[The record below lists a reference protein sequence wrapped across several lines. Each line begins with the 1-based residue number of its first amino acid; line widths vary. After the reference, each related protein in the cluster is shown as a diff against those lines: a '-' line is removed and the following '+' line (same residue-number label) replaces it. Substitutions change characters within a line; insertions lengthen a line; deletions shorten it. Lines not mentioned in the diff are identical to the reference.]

1 MSAIVAIQTNTV
13 TFAPGTVARQ
23 RELAVASMDNY
34 IPVGTHLQAGY
45 GTETQFAHKFRL
57 TTPQLMQAT
66 VLNSLMIADNKV
78 YIETDH
84 GMEYLFTITGYN
96 YDDDTIWSS
105 TFIEGDYW
113 LCCGGHAV
121 WRINGTLR
129 SVEDVTT
136 KLPYTPTR
144 VESSGL
150 RLIIGTNDT
159 VSWSSATD
167 RLDFSSTGTG
177 AGSQAINVLGAYG
190 ELQALGKSP
199 DGFVIYTTRGIL
211 VAANTNDATI
221 PFSFQTSILPG
232 YVLTSPYG
240 QCSSAGFEPLA
251 IFKGRGLCKISIASQ
266 LTATAKV
273 ETINPFIGQAE
284 EVRTKVKAYNFFGG
298 YIAFETPTD
307 IYFMETS
314 SQMFG
319 MMTKQKWIVLIPGTS
334 IAIDAYGNQYRLSLE
349 TNLITSGNTAKIT
362 YPDNIM
368 YCDVGNEEDC
378 PVQQY
383 DGWFSGQAPAGYSEG
398 AMYDVDFETMNPD
411 GEFDLDTVPT
421 EPAWGDEY
429 QKFWLEH
436 SNYLPCKLDQHTEVP
451 QDVGIDLMPA
461 WDLYYDAINTWYDII
476 DVQDGWTVTY
486 GSQASIVYEYLVP
499 DVVFTGIRANEN
511 DANQKTRVTDL
522 LVYEYAGSDDRD
534 IFCNTEDGDY
544 NCNSIPDEDWLQIT
558 AQPVTVKVDNVEFHY
573 QKNNMFTGKVIGNN
587 HEVRVR
593 GATKLSE
600 LRATLLGGGTL

>member
-23 RELAVASMDNY
+23 RELAVSSMDNY

-45 GTETQFAHKFRL
+45 GTEVQFAHKFRL

-66 VLNSLMIADNKV
+66 VLNSIMIADGRV
-78 YIETDH
+78 YLETEH

-96 YDDDTIWSS
+96 YEDDTVWSS
-105 TFIEGDYW
+105 TFMEGDYW
-113 LCCGGHAV
+113 LCCAGHAV

-136 KLPYTPTR
+136 RLPYTPLR
-144 VESSGL
+144 VESAGM
-150 RLIIGTNDT
+150 RLILGTNDT
-159 VSWSSATD
+159 VSWSSITD
-167 RLDFSSTGTG
+167 PLDFSSTGSG

-211 VAANTNDATI
+211 VAANTSNAKI
-221 PFSFQTSILPG
+221 PFSFQTSLLPG
-232 YVLTSPYG
+232 YVLMSPYG

-266 LTATAKV
+266 LTATAQV
-273 ETINPFIGQAE
+273 QTINPFIGQAE

-298 YIAFETPTD
+298 YIAFETPTN
-307 IYFMETS
+307 IYFMEAS

-319 MMTKQKWIVLIPGTS
+319 MITKQKWVVLIPGTS
-334 IAIDAYGNQYRLSLE
+334 IAIDAYGNQYRLSLD
-349 TNLITSGNTAKIT
+349 TNLVISGNDAKMV
-362 YPDNIM
+362 YPDNILH
-368 YCDVGNEEDC
+368 CDVGNEIDC
-378 PVQQY
+378 PVQEY
-383 DGWFSGQAPAGYSEG
+383 NGYFVGEAPAGYSEG
-398 AMYDVDFETMNPD
+398 AMYDVDFELMNPD
-411 GEFDLDTVPT
+411 GEFDLEDVPT
-421 EPAWGDEY
+421 EPAWGDQY
-429 QKFWLEH
+429 QKFWEEH
-436 SNYLPCKLDQHTEVP
+436 GNFLPCKQDQHTEVP
-451 QDVGIDLMPA
+451 QDLAIDLMPA
-461 WDLYYDAINTWYDII
+461 WDLYYDAVNNWDDIV
-476 DVQDGWTVTY
+476 DVQDGWAVTY
-486 GSQASIVYEYLVP
+486 GSQSAITSEYLVP
-499 DVVFTGIRANEN
+499 DVLFTGIRANEN
-511 DANQKTRVTDL
+511 DANQKTRLTNL

-534 IFCNTEDGDY
+534 IDCNTGDGDY
-544 NCNSIPDEDWLQIT
+544 NCNALPDEDWLQTT
-558 AQPVTVKVDNVEFHY
+558 AQPVEVKVNGESFNY
-573 QKNNMFTGKVIGNN
+573 QKQNLFTGNTRANN